1 MPKKSSTLLVCIF
14 FTMLSSL
21 IFAGP
26 PGDST
31 FSVLFRY
38 RQSREYVPDIK
49 DAAGVAFRDINGDE
63 LPDLYIICVRGD
75 NHLLLN
81 SGAYRPFKDAT
92 ALSGLDGNPRPKGF
106 YNMETGTNV
115 YDQKFGTNISDLDND
130 GDGDILIA
138 GWGIATALYINNGNL
153 QFRNVTDQL
162 ELFPPINAN
171 QFYTADIDNNGL
183 LDLLLTDE
191 YHGVRLLLN
200 LGENFYQDITP
211 GSGLDSTN
219 TVRSAAFCDF
229 DNDGDADLYLTRYN
243 KPDQMYRNSGS
254 GLFKL
259 LPAFLEVLQQNL
271 PTTGVSWGDIDNDT
285 DMDFLV
291 TAADGHNLLYLNQTA
306 PGDSNWIFT
315 EFNSLSDGKYRFP
328 SYGSILADF
337 NNDGLLDI
345 FIANTGPNELL
356 WQRSPLLFERSFE
369 YPPSLHPAPR
379 ASSRSAVC
387 ADFDLDGDLDV
398 FVTNL
403 DTFCVLYQNLTNT
416 SSFIKFKLTGT
427 VSNRD
432 AVGAR
437 IELHRPTGAKE
448 IIAIREINGGEGYL
462 SAHEPLVH
470 FGLDTLT
477 VVDATIRFPSGR
489 IINIQGLTAGQVY
502 QIYEYGLLERSFI
515 QFYQHLLSLM
525 RQTVFWYQVILA
537 LLFFI
542 LIFVFVRLG
551 LKRYRWSA
559 GAASGYLVGFLISA
573 LIAITALKKLGLLT
587 IYITIDILT
596 ILFIIISTI
605 NSERLYRLRSIRERY
620 RSILIDLSNQ
630 IVNIHDNDELFKTV
644 IENILQI
651 TEFNTIVILAL
662 DRSEKNVESVISRG
676 VEVKPQD
683 PDMIQ
688 FWPEFLSTIRVQK
701 HIQKNFHR
709 NYIPLFNLLGAEVI
723 LSIER
728 GARIYGLLS
737 LGARHPI
744 SPLKREDLELFKSLC
759 NQMAVALEN
768 NEYIHRSTEMIKR
781 LTAAEVQEKYL
792 KELEAAYTVL
802 DSKNRDLQ
810 RLYDELKNTQAQ
822 LIQAEK
828 MASLGQ
834 LVAGISHEMNNPV
847 GFIYSNIKQ
856 LQQYTQRIES
866 FIARQLSKS
875 SRPLSSSAGQSRQ
888 SDIEQ
893 IRQILPDIKNLIEDT
908 ITGSKMIKELVSDL
922 RSFSHL
928 DQAKWQLFNI
938 HDGLENSIKIML
950 TQFKHQ
956 LTIQRSF
963 QAAGVLECNPGQL
976 NQVFLN
982 LLTNAA
988 QAIKEEGTIWI
999 ETSDVPGSLIIRIR
1013 DNGIGMTAETV
1024 NKIFDPFFT
1033 TKDVGEGT
1041 GLGLSISYSIIKNHG
1056 GTIEVASTPGQ
1067 GSTFTIT
1074 LPYKKGT

>member
-1 MPKKSSTLLVCIF
+1 M
-14 FTMLSSL
+14 
-21 IFAGP
+21 
-26 PGDST
+26 
-31 FSVLFRY
+31 
-38 RQSREYVPDIK
+38 
-49 DAAGVAFRDINGDE
+49 
-63 LPDLYIICVRGD
+63 
-75 NHLLLN
+75 
-81 SGAYRPFKDAT
+81 
-92 ALSGLDGNPRPKGF
+92 
-106 YNMETGTNV
+106 
-115 YDQKFGTNISDLDND
+115 
-130 GDGDILIA
+130 
-138 GWGIATALYINNGNL
+138 
-153 QFRNVTDQL
+153 
-162 ELFPPINAN
+162 
-171 QFYTADIDNNGL
+171 
-183 LDLLLTDE
+183 
-191 YHGVRLLLN
+191 
-200 LGENFYQDITP
+200 
-211 GSGLDSTN
+211 
-219 TVRSAAFCDF
+219 
-229 DNDGDADLYLTRYN
+229 
-243 KPDQMYRNSGS
+243 
-254 GLFKL
+254 
-259 LPAFLEVLQQNL
+259 
-271 PTTGVSWGDIDNDT
+271 
-285 DMDFLV
+285 
-291 TAADGHNLLYLNQTA
+291 
-306 PGDSNWIFT
+306 
-315 EFNSLSDGKYRFP
+315 
-328 SYGSILADF
+328 ADF

-345 FIANTGPNELL
+345 FIANRGPNELL
-356 WQRSPLLFERSFE
+356 WQRSPLLFEQSFE
-369 YPPSLHPAPR
+369 YSPAIVRSATP
-379 ASSRSAVC
+379 AGSRSAVC

-403 DTFCVLYQNLTNT
+403 DTFCVLYQNMTNT

-427 VSNRD
+427 ISNRD

-437 IELHRPTGAKE
+437 IELHPPANDKE

-462 SAHEPLVH
+462 SANEPLVH

-477 VVDATIRFPSGR
+477 RVDATIRFPGGR
-489 IINIQGLTAGQVY
+489 IIKAQGLAAGQVH
-502 QIYEYGLLERSFI
+502 QIYEYALLERSFI

-537 LLFFI
+537 LLFFM

-551 LKRYRWSA
+551 LKRYRWSP
-559 GAASGYLVGFLISA
+559 GAASGYLVGFFISA

-596 ILFIIISTI
+596 ILFIIISII

-630 IVNIHDNDELFKTV
+630 IVNIHDNDELFRTV

-651 TEFNTIVILAL
+651 TEFDTIVILAL
-662 DRSEKNVESVISRG
+662 DRSEKNVENVLSRG
-676 VEVKPQD
+676 VEVGPQD
-683 PDMIQ
+683 PGAQ
-688 FWPEFLSTIRVQK
+688 QCWPEFLPAMRIHK

-709 NYIPLFNLLGAEVI
+709 NYIPLFSLLGAEVI

-728 GARIYGLLS
+728 GTRIYGLLS

-810 RLYDELKNTQAQ
+810 QLYDELKNTQAQ

-834 LVAGISHEMNNPV
+834 LVAGISHEINNPV
-847 GFIYSNIKQ
+847 GFIYSNVKQ
-856 LQQYTQRIES
+856 LQQYTQRIEN
-866 FIARQLSKS
+866 FIARQSE
-875 SRPLSSSAGQSRQ
+875 A
-888 SDIEQ
+888 DQ
-893 IRQILPDIKNLIEDT
+893 IKQILPDIKNLIEDT

-928 DQAKWQLFNI
+928 DQAKWQMFNI

-950 TQFKHQ
+950 TQFKHH

-963 QAAGVLECNPGQL
+963 HAAGALECNPGQL

-999 ETSDVPGSLIIRIR
+999 ETEDLRRQNSLVIRIR
-1013 DNGIGMTAETV
+1013 DNGIGMPAETV

-1056 GTIEVASTPGQ
+1056 GSIEVTSTPGK

-1074 LPYKKGT
+1074 LPYKKTS